1 MIMKIK
7 YQLRL
12 YWLFWALLFT
22 LSAFAQQSEPSPEQ
36 LNEFKDLTLRRI
48 NDLSNYIKQ
57 IGDKS
62 LPERPRLKSIQL
74 AMSLFDTVYY
84 DSNGKKIVKM
94 PTVQVS
100 RKDGSIENIPIN
112 QYFRNLFKLPHF
124 PKVEISSYDISYCSD
139 FEKGSDGNYHATAFY
154 YQSFKGYDQKG
165 KVSYESKDRKAVEVT
180 EKPNAKGKF
189 TISFGNISVIETT
202 ALSPN

>member
-1 MIMKIK
+1 MKKII
-7 YQLRL
+7 YYFIFLGI
-12 YWLFWALLFT
+12 YSLFFT
-22 LSAFAQQSEPSPEQ
+22 TKTFAQHTEPSPEQ
-36 LNEFKDLTLRRI
+36 LTEFKELTLRRV
-48 NDLSNYIKQ
+48 NDLTNYIKQ

-84 DSNGKKIVKM
+84 NSDGEKVIKM

-100 RKDGSIENIPIN
+100 RKDGSVENIPIK
-112 QYFRNLFKLPHF
+112 QYFNTLFKLPHF
-124 PKVEISSYDISYCSD
+124 PKVEISSYDVSYCSD
-139 FEKGSDGNYHATAFY
+139 FEKGMDGNYHATAFY
-154 YQSFKGYDQKG
+154 YQRFKGYDQKG
-165 KVSYESKDRKAVEVT
+165 KVSYESKDRKAIEVT

>member
-1 MIMKIK
+1 MIAKK
-7 YQLRL
+7 HYLGL
-12 YWLFWALLFT
+12 CWFVGVLLLT
-22 LSAFAQQSEPSPEQ
+22 LPVSAQQSEPSPEQ
-36 LNEFKDLTLRRI
+36 LNEFKELTLRRV

-74 AMSLFDTVYY
+74 AMSLFDTLYY
-84 DSNGKKIVKM
+84 DSNGKKVVKM

-100 RKDGSIENIPIN
+100 RKDGSVENIPIN
-112 QYFRNLFKLPHF
+112 QYFKNLFKLPHF

-139 FEKGSDGNYHATAFY
+139 FEKGNDGNYHATAFY

-202 ALSPN
+202 TMTPN

>member
-1 MIMKIK
+1 MKNII
-7 YQLRL
+7 YCLIF
-12 YWLFWALLFT
+12 WGIHSLFFPVKT
-22 LSAFAQQSEPSPEQ
+22 FSQHSEPSPEQ
-36 LNEFKDLTLRRI
+36 LLEFKELTLRRV
-48 NDLSNYIKQ
+48 NDLTNYIKQ

-84 DSNGKKIVKM
+84 NSEGQKTTRI

-100 RKDGSIENIPIN
+100 RKDGSVENIPIR
-112 QYFRNLFKLPHF
+112 QYFNNLFKLPHF
-124 PKVEISSYDISYCSD
+124 PKVEISAYDVSYCSD
-139 FEKGSDGNYHATAFY
+139 FEKGIDGYYHATAFY
-154 YQSFKGYDQKG
+154 YQRFKGYDQKG
-165 KVSYESKDRKAVEVT
+165 KVSYESKDRKAIEVT